1 MSIKRA
7 SQRYGERVQLTV
19 VTITLNPSVD
29 YTAEI
34 DELIPEEKLR
44 VDVTEIEPG
53 GGGVQ
58 VARALRRL
66 GADVE
71 AIVTLGGNTGAMLKR
86 LLEAEGLNLRPIE
99 VEPNTRPSFT
109 IFVEEEG
116 TNYRFV
122 GRAQPLREDEYRP
135 VLDRLR
141 EIDVLPP
148 YVVYSGSL
156 PPGVPP
162 EIVGEIAQI
171 TRDRQSR
178 LLVDTS
184 GPALEAAVEAGVDT
198 IKPSKEELAH
208 LVGVS
213 PSEVD
218 IPSAA
223 QQILDRGVNL
233 VVVSLG
239 PDGVYLA
246 SRDGERATL
255 RPPHVDVASTVAAG
269 DSTVAGLV
277 AGLSRGLPAVEAA
290 RLGVAAGTGTCTYP
304 GSQLFSP
311 VDISMLSPQIEVQ
324 RLAEPGSSPPG

>member
-1 MSIKRA
+1 
-7 SQRYGERVQLTV
+7 VQLTV

-29 YTAEI
+29 YTVEI
-34 DELIPEEKLR
+34 DKLIPEEKLR
-44 VDVTEIEPG
+44 VDVKAIEPG

-71 AIVTLGGNTGAMLKR
+71 AVVTLGGNTGATLQR
-86 LLEAEGLNLRPIE
+86 QLEDEGLNLRPII
-99 VEPNTRPSFT
+99 VAPNTRPSWT
-109 IFVEEEG
+109 VFVEEEG

-122 GRAQPLREDEYRP
+122 GRAAPLTEQEYRP

-171 TRDRQSR
+171 TQQRESR

-184 GPALEAAVEAGVDT
+184 GAALEAAVAAGVDT
-198 IKPSKEELAH
+198 IKPSQEELAG
-208 LVGVS
+208 LVGADPVTVDVAAAAD
-213 PSEVD
+213 EV
-218 IPSAA
+218 
-223 QQILDRGVNL
+223 LDRGVNL
-233 VVVSLG
+233 VIVSLG

-246 SRDGERATL
+246 ARSGERARL
-255 RPPHVDVASTVAAG
+255 RPPSVEVASTVAAG
-269 DSTVAGLV
+269 DSTVAGIV
-277 AGLSRGLPAVEAA
+277 AALSRGLPVVEAA
-290 RLGVAAGTGTCTYP
+290 RLGVAAGTGTCMYP
-304 GSQLFSP
+304 GSGLFSP
-311 VDISMLSPQIEVQ
+311 IDISALSPQIEVE
-324 RLAEPGSSPPG
+324 RL